1 MVMWVYFFCSSRRR
15 HTRCALVTGVQT
27 CALPISTFR
36 KLPMLAMIMSPL
48 MIEPASLRPRW
59 HEKTGAV
66 RRRTEG
72 RSDSVG
78 PPEGQFL
85 APRGM
90 AAKPT
95 GEESV
100 RPAVAAQPVE
110 ASAGPGQV
118 SHLSE
123 AVRSGRHAS
132 DCLQGGP
139 RYVRSEL
146 LKRQVKPAI

>member
-1 MVMWVYFFCSSRRR
+1 MF
-15 HTRCALVTGVQT
+15 
-27 CALPISTFR
+27 
-36 KLPMLAMIMSPL
+36 AMIMSPL

-78 PPEGQFL
+78 QQEGKIL

-100 RPAVAAQPVE
+100 RQAVEAQPVE
-110 ASAGPGQV
+110 ASSGRGQA
-118 SHLSE
+118 SHPLE
-123 AVRSGRHAS
+123 AVRVGGFGIGRGTLGESG
-132 DCLQGGP
+132 GE
-139 RYVRSEL
+139 YE
-146 LKRQVKPAI
+146 